1 MKAPPGQSLQPEATG
16 AVMEVTKW
24 LKPSDSGSH
33 LGDRRECTGRN
44 ASERRANLEK
54 ADVRVDP
61 AVVPGKADTAGRT
74 SEDYAQLPHRGS
86 GGSMYTRKARA
97 TREAPMRGQG

>member
-1 MKAPPGQSLQPEATG
+1 MTKKAPYK
-16 AVMEVTKW
+16 VTKW

-54 ADVRVDP
+54 DNVRADP
-61 AVVPGKADTAGRT
+61 AVVPGKADTVGHP
-74 SEDYAQLPHRGS
+74 SEDDAPPPHRGS
-86 GGSMYTRKARA
+86 GGSMHTRKARA
-97 TREAPMRGQG
+97 TREAPWRDQG

>member
-1 MKAPPGQSLQPEATG
+1 
-16 AVMEVTKW
+16 MEVTKW

-54 ADVRVDP
+54 DNVRANP
-61 AVVPGKADTAGRT
+61 AVVPGKVDTAGHQ
-74 SEDYAQLPHRGS
+74 SEDYAPPPHRGS
-86 GGSMYTRKARA
+86 GGSMHTRKVRA
-97 TREAPMRGQG
+97 TREAPWRDQG